1 MEFDEEKAIVFIKN
15 ALAKVGITAYGD
27 DDILNII
34 DIIWEYYEESGLTD
48 LNDLDSDMSE
58 EEDILAVSAYVKK
71 MLAKDNGNI
80 VDLSDVDSIVKAEIE
95 YEMSLV

>member
-15 ALAKVGITAYGD
+15 ALANAGITAYGD

-34 DIIWEYYEESGLTD
+34 DIIWDYYEESGLTD

-58 EEDILAVSAYVKK
+58 EEDILAVSVYVKK